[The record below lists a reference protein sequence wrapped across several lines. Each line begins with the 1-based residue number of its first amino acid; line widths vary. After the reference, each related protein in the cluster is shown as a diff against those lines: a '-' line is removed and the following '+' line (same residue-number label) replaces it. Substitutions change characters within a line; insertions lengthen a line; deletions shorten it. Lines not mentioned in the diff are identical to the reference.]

1 MRLLPFGNLAS
12 YFKWYLGDSR
22 ETQEL
27 RKKRKQIEFEIAY
40 SQRRLKTIRQQLAG
54 TLSNEIRHAKR
65 YHYYLNVR
73 GNARSTGGQI
83 LNSNQSNRKH
93 LSYRPSKRRSGVRL
107 AVQDFIEHG
116 GPALLAAA

>member
-1 MRLLPFGNLAS
+1 MRFLPFGNLAS

-54 TLSNEIRHAKR
+54 TLSNETRHAK
-65 YHYYLNVR
+65 
-73 GNARSTGGQI
+73 
-83 LNSNQSNRKH
+83 
-93 LSYRPSKRRSGVRL
+93 
-107 AVQDFIEHG
+107 
-116 GPALLAAA
+116 